1 MIKVI
6 TIIILGI
13 SLCVI
18 IAMGIVIHFMRQE
31 INELFELL
39 NDKRKAAPDPEDK
52 SAAECMEDMK
62 EDFEKLTEQ
71 IYRDNQ

>member
-52 SAAECMEDMK
+52 SAFEAIEDMK
-62 EDFEKLTEQ
+62 TDFEKLTEQ

>member
-1 MIKVI
+1 
-6 TIIILGI
+6 
-13 SLCVI
+13 
-18 IAMGIVIHFMRQE
+18 MRQE